1 MIQEIFN
8 KFSQEMR
15 AVKNLTTDQQLAI
28 YGLYKQATIGDCN
41 INEPAFYDQEGKYK
55 YKAWMKMKGLSK
67 TEAQEIYIQA
77 AN

>member
-1 MIQEIFN
+1 
-8 KFSQEMR
+8 MR

-67 TEAQEIYIQA
+67 T
-77 AN
+77 